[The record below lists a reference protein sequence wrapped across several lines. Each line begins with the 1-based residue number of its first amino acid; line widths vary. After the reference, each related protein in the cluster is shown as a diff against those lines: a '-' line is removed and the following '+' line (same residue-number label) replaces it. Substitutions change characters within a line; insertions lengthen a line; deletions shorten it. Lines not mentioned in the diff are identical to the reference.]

1 MATRKQLIAVGA
13 GVAVVGILSYLG
25 YKVVKQF
32 GDMTL
37 DDFTGENVHG
47 LYDYGSQDLKCQ
59 KGDGG
64 STKS

>member
-1 MATRKQLIAVGA
+1 
-13 GVAVVGILSYLG
+13 VVGILSYLG

-37 DDFTGENVHG
+37 DDFMGENVYG

-59 KGDGG
+59 KGNGG

>member
-25 YKVVKQF
+25 YKVVRQF

-37 DDFTGENVHG
+37 DDFMGENVHG

-59 KGDGG
+59 KGDGC

>member
-32 GDMTL
+32 SDMTL
-37 DDFTGENVHG
+37 DDFMGENVYG

-59 KGDGG
+59 KGDGR